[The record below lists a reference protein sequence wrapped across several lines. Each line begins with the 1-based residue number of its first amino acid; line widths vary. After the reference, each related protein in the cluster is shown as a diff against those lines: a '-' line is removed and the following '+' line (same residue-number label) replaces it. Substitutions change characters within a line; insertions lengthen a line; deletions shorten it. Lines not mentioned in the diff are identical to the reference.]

1 MSHIQPLNSKRI
13 CFPKEDWKTNVTK
26 QLVIEYDAGV
36 SNLKTKQNK
45 ATPSSP
51 NLTMQ
56 DKNSLHLWKSHR
68 LLINKVPNLGLNRYS
83 TSVNGNDRIMRK
95 RQKMF
100 WGLITYLGIVSI
112 GQKILIFL
120 KTAVMGKIPFPT
132 TLISNSWSYI
142 NIV

>member
-45 ATPSSP
+45 ATLSSP

-56 DKNSLHLWKSHR
+56 EKNSLHLGKSR
-68 LLINKVPNLGLNRYS
+68 KPLINKVPNLGLNRYS
-83 TSVNGNDRIMRK
+83 TSLNGNDRIMRK
-95 RQKMF
+95 RWKMF
-100 WGLITYLGIVSI
+100 WGLIRYLGIASI

-120 KTAVMGKIPFPT
+120 KTTVMGKIPFPT